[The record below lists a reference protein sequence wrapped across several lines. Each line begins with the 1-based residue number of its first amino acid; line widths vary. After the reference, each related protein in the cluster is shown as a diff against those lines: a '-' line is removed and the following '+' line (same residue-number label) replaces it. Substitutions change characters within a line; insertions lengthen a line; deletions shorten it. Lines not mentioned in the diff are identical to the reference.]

1 MSDLLTRLRAPLSM
15 SMFRNA
21 SDLAA
26 EALIQR
32 REAREA
38 IEMLLSALKPF
49 AEPCPGCGDGY
60 DHAAVW
66 MTLAATHG
74 DARSASEELSP
85 PATPAQ
91 GDRLAGERQRVKR
104 QNPSLQGSSDQ

>member
-32 REAREA
+32 REAREV
-38 IEMLLSALKPF
+38 IEMLLVALTPF

-66 MTLAATHG
+66 MTLQAAR
-74 DARSASEELSP
+74 AEPSPSP
-85 PATPAQ
+85 P
-91 GDRLAGERQRVKR
+91 GHHHDL
-104 QNPSLQGSSDQ
+104 